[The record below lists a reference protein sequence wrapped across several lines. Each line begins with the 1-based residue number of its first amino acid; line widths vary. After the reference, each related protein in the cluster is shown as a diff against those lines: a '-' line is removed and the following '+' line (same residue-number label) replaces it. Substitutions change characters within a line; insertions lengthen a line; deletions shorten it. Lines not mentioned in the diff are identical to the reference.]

1 MPTSG
6 TGRPVRSDIAR
17 RRLAA
22 QRLTGAPFA
31 DATEVVRAQG
41 AVQAQDYPSAKWAL
55 ALRCPTATDSVVEQ
69 AISDGRI
76 VRTHVLRPTWHF
88 VDPADLRWL
97 LRLTAQRVI
106 ARMAPYSRQLELDAD
121 IFRRSSA
128 AVTRALRDGRQ
139 ATRKE
144 LGDVLKRERIR
155 TETPRLAHLLMR
167 AELDGIVCSGARRG
181 KQFTYALLEER
192 IPPARSME
200 RDEALLELTRR
211 YFSTRGPAT
220 PRDFAWWSGLT
231 SGDAKRGIEIAGAE
245 LRREEIDGTAYW
257 LTESLVPP
265 GGVRSAHLLPNYDEY
280 FIGYTDR
287 GAILELV
294 RAVKSKATLSGLTA
308 HVIAVDGQIVG
319 GWKRA
324 LKRSGVAVELNP
336 LITLDRSQRK
346 AISIAV
352 ERYGAFLGLPVDIV
366 WRAGR
371 ASTAARDQRG
381 FRRGVLR

>member
-1 MPTSG
+1 
-6 TGRPVRSDIAR
+6 
-17 RRLAA
+17 
-22 QRLTGAPFA
+22 
-31 DATEVVRAQG
+31 VRAQG

-55 ALRCPTATDSVVEQ
+55 ALRCSGATDSVVEQ
-69 AISDGRI
+69 AITDGRI

-88 VDPADLRWL
+88 VDPSDIRWM

-121 IFRRSSA
+121 TFRRSNA

-139 ATRKE
+139 VTRKE
-144 LGDVLKRERIR
+144 LDDVLKRERIR

-167 AELDGIVCSGARRG
+167 AELDGIACSGARRG
-181 KQFTYALLEER
+181 KQFTYSLLEER
-192 IPPARSME
+192 IPSAPSMD

-220 PRDFAWWSGLT
+220 AQDFAWWSGLT
-231 SGDAKRGIEIAGAE
+231 VGDAKRGIDIAGAE
-245 LRREEIDGTAYW
+245 LQREEIDGTSYW
-257 LTESLVPP
+257 LTESVVLP
-265 GGVRSAHLLPNYDEY
+265 GGVRTAHLLPNYDEY
-280 FIGYTDR
+280 FIGYRDR

-294 RAVKSKATLSGLTA
+294 RAGKPKATLSGLTA

-324 LKRSGVAVELNP
+324 LKRNGVAVELNP
-336 LITLDRSQRK
+336 VIPLNGSQRK

-366 WRAGR
+366 WRSGKA
-371 ASTAARDQRG
+371 ASAARDQRG
-381 FRRGVLR
+381 FRSGVLR